1 MALLHGCM
9 GGVGCDD
16 VVGSVLNVFWSGSVA
31 LQSSDNF
38 LLLFKIVTS
47 LSFYFQTKLNLALPL
62 LDIFAFIL

>member
-1 MALLHGCM
+1 MALLHGYM
-9 GGVGCDD
+9 GGGGCDD

-47 LSFYFQTKLNLALPL
+47 LSFYFQKN
-62 LDIFAFIL
+62 